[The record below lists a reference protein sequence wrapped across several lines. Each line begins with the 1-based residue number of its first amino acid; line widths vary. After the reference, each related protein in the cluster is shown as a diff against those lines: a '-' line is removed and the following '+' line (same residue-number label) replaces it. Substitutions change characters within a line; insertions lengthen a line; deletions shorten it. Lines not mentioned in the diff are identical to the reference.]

1 MATPVWT
8 FPTSYPFTR
17 VRSVDRV
24 RVNMGRGFDKTVIKT
39 PLATR
44 ADGTGSVGSYRGQNV
59 FSITVLRKN
68 FNGDEQFKDILQFL
82 QARVD
87 AGDEAFFF
95 YYPDELVVPDP
106 TGANPT
112 GRYLVKFLGDI
123 QDVLINLTRHN
134 VIGLV
139 FEEAL

>member
-8 FPTSYPFTR
+8 FSTSYPFNR
-17 VRSVDRV
+17 VRHVDRV
-24 RVNMGRGFDKTVIKT
+24 RVNLGVGFDKTVIKT
-39 PLATR
+39 PAVAR
-44 ADGTGSVGSYRGQNV
+44 ADGTGSVSSYRGQNV

-82 QARVD
+82 QARLD

-106 TGANPT
+106 TGVNAT
-112 GRYLVKFLGDI
+112 GRYLVKFLGDF
-123 QDVLINLTRHN
+123 QDVLTNLPRHDI
-134 VIGLV
+134 VGLV